1 MLDVIAALRAGSVV
15 AIPTDTVYGL
25 AADPTIPGATQR
37 LFTLKGRSGSVA
49 LPVLVPDLDAASELV
64 GPLPEP
70 AATFASRYWPGP
82 LTIVVERPAGSRAA
96 SFELGAER
104 HTIGLRCPDHPV
116 ALQLLRETGPLAVTS
131 ANRHG
136 EPPLTEL
143 AAVEKEFGA
152 DIGAFV
158 DGGMCD
164 GRPSTVI
171 ACTTDGWQVLRE
183 GPLSVAHLSEL
194 VAGVPPGAAPG
205 PLVTSGDG

>member
-1 MLDVIAALRAGSVV
+1 MLNVIAALRVGSVV
-15 AIPTDTVYGL
+15 AMPTDTVYGL
-25 AADPTIPGATQR
+25 AVDPTIPGATQR
-37 LFTLKGRSGSVA
+37 LFALKGRSESVA
-49 LPVLVPDLDAASELV
+49 LPVLVSDLDAARALV

-104 HTIGLRCPDHPV
+104 HTIGIRCPDHAV
-116 ALQLLRETGPLAVTS
+116 ALQLLRATGPLAVTS

-143 AAVEKEFGA
+143 AAVEEEFGA
-152 DIGAFV
+152 DVAAFV
-158 DGGMCD
+158 DGGRCD

-171 ACTTDGWQVLRE
+171 ACTADGWRVLRA
-183 GPLSVAHLSEL
+183 GPVSLAQLTEL
-194 VAGVPPGAAPG
+194 VGEVPLGAQAG
-205 PLVTSGDG
+205 PLVTSNDG